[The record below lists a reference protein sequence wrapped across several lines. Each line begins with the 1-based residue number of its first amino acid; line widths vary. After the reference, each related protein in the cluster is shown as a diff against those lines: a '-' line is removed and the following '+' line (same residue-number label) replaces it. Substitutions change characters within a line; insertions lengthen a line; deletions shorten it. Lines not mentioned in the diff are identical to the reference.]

1 MTAIAYIRR
10 ETFVSILINT
20 GLSAL
25 FFLAVFGRSGPVP
38 VWGAGG
44 FVFDFGPQGFM
55 IGLMATLVPG
65 GLARKA
71 VRSGRVGVLDGHARL
86 PRRLVLRAMLCGPV
100 GGVAGMA
107 ISAALLAV
115 AGVAM
120 LAWWPAL
127 LAKLAFGAMLA
138 AIVTPAGLKTELVS
152 R

>member
-20 GLSAL
+20 GLSGL

-44 FVFDFGPQGFM
+44 YVFDFGPQGFM

-65 GLARKA
+65 VLARKA
-71 VRSGRVGVLDGHARL
+71 MRLGRLSTLDGHARL
-86 PRRLVLRAMLCGPV
+86 PRGLVLRAMLCGLA
-100 GGVAGMA
+100 GAVAGMA
-107 ISAALLAV
+107 IAAALLAV

-120 LAWWPAL
+120 LAWWPAFL
-127 LAKLAFGAMLA
+127 VKLVFGAMLA
-138 AIVTPAGLKTELVS
+138 AIVTHAGLKTELVS